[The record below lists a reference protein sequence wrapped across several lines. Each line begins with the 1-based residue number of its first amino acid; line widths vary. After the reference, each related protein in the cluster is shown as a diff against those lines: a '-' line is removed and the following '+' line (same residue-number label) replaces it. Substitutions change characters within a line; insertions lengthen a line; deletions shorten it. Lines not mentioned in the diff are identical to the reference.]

1 MVKDALAENLL
12 AHVLGWN
19 PEDMTRE
26 RPLLQAMASYKY
38 DDYQQFS
45 PGMRFV
51 ESLARWL
58 AAFPTTVERSTAYD
72 FIKKRLIF
80 CSAVEINHLVE
91 MAYPDHIRTFLIRS
105 IAREISVNPRHVARI
120 TNGEAFRIRQR
131 QCLFLG
137 LSDGARIA
145 EFRRANRELNNE
157 QIWQTHEL
165 SVARA
170 RELLAKLAEHV
181 GQLSGSGE
189 TQTDLRFRT
198 VVLLDDFSASGTSYY
213 RLKPDGSGSGKIA
226 TFHRAISDPAETL
239 SHIVYP
245 TGSEVIVLLYMAT
258 DVAIKHLREY
268 LTPLGAKSG
277 VTYHVEAVQELS
289 ESVRIRPGGGEAI
302 DDLINRYYD
311 HSVFDEHF
319 ERGGTTDAKYGY
331 AAGGLPVVLH
341 HNTPNNSIALLWS
354 YDDRDV
360 VGLFPRV
367 QRHKE
372 EL

>member
-12 AHVLGWN
+12 AHVLEWD
-19 PEDMTRE
+19 PEDMARE

-45 PGMRFV
+45 PGMRFI

-58 AAFPTTVERSTAYD
+58 AAFPTTEERFMAYN
-72 FIKKRLIF
+72 FIKTRLVF

-91 MAYPDHIRTFLIRS
+91 MAYPDHIRPFLIHS
-105 IAREISVNPRHVARI
+105 VAREIGVNPRHIASI
-120 TNGEAFRIRQR
+120 TNGDSFRIRQR

-170 RELLAKLAEHV
+170 QELLAKLAEHV
-181 GQLSGSGE
+181 GHLSGTGQI
-189 TQTDLRFRT
+189 QTGLRFRT

-213 RLKPDGSGSGKIA
+213 RLKADGSGSGKIA
-226 TFHRAISDPAETL
+226 TFHRAISDPTGTL
-239 SHIVYP
+239 SQIVYP
-245 TGSEVIVLLYMAT
+245 TGTEVIVLLYMAT
-258 DVAIKHLREY
+258 KVANKHLREH
-268 LTPLGAKSG
+268 LTPLGTKIG

-289 ESVRIRPGGGEAI
+289 ESVRIKPGGGEAI
-302 DDLINRYYD
+302 ENLIDRYYD
-311 HSVFDEHF
+311 HSVFNEHF
-319 ERGGTTDAKYGY
+319 EKGGTSDAKYGY

-354 YDDRDV
+354 YDDREV

-372 EL
+372 EP

>member
-1 MVKDALAENLL
+1 VKDALAENLL

-19 PEDMTRE
+19 AEDMARE

-45 PGMRFV
+45 PGMRFI

-58 AAFPTTVERSTAYD
+58 AAFTSTEERFKAYE
-72 FIKKRLIF
+72 FVKTRLVF
-80 CSAVEINHLVE
+80 CSAVEMNHLVE
-91 MAYPDHIRTFLIRS
+91 MAYPDHVRPFLIRS
-105 IAREISVNPRHVARI
+105 VAQELGVNPRHIARI
-120 TNGEAFRIRQR
+120 TNSDAFRIRQR

-189 TQTDLRFRT
+189 ARTDLRFRT

-213 RLKPDGSGSGKIA
+213 RLKPDGTGSGKIA

-239 SHIVYP
+239 SQIVYP
-245 TGSEVIVLLYMAT
+245 RGTDVIVLLYMAT
-258 DVAIKHLREY
+258 EMAIGHLREH
-268 LTPLGAKSG
+268 LTPLGTENG

-289 ESVRIRPGGGEAI
+289 ESIRIRPGGGAAI
-302 DDLINRYYD
+302 EDLIDRYYD
-311 HSVFDEHF
+311 HEVFDEHF
-319 ERGGTTDAKYGY
+319 EKGGTSDAKYGY

-341 HNTPNNSIALLWS
+341 HNTPNNFIALLWS
-354 YDDRDV
+354 YDDRNV

-372 EL
+372 EP

>member
-1 MVKDALAENLL
+1 MKDALAENLL

-19 PEDMTRE
+19 AEDMARE

-45 PGMRFV
+45 PGMRFI

-58 AAFPTTVERSTAYD
+58 ASFTTADERFNAYE
-72 FIKKRLIF
+72 FIRTRLVF

-91 MAYPDHIRTFLIRS
+91 MAYPDHVRPFLIRS
-105 IAREISVNPRHVARI
+105 VAKEIGVNPRHIARI
-120 TNGEAFRIRQR
+120 TNSDAFRIRQR

-170 RELLAKLAEHV
+170 RALLAKLTEHV
-181 GQLSGSGE
+181 GQLSGSAE
-189 TQTDLRFRT
+189 TSADLRFRT

-239 SHIVYP
+239 SQIVCP
-245 TGSEVIVLLYMAT
+245 TGTDVIVLLYMAT
-258 DVAIKHLREY
+258 EMASTHLREH
-268 LTPLGAKSG
+268 LTPLGTESG

-289 ESVRIRPGGGEAI
+289 ESIRIKPGGGAEI
-302 DDLINRYYD
+302 EDLIDRYYD

-319 ERGGTTDAKYGY
+319 ERGGTSDAKYGY
-331 AAGGLPVVLH
+331 AAGGLPIVLH

-372 EL
+372 EP

>member
-19 PEDMTRE
+19 PEDMARE

-91 MAYPDHIRTFLIRS
+91 MAYPDHIRPFLIRS

-131 QCLFLG
+131 QRLFLG

-157 QIWQTHEL
+157 
-165 SVARA
+165 
-170 RELLAKLAEHV
+170 
-181 GQLSGSGE
+181 
-189 TQTDLRFRT
+189 
-198 VVLLDDFSASGTSYY
+198 
-213 RLKPDGSGSGKIA
+213 
-226 TFHRAISDPAETL
+226 
-239 SHIVYP
+239 
-245 TGSEVIVLLYMAT
+245 
-258 DVAIKHLREY
+258 
-268 LTPLGAKSG
+268 
-277 VTYHVEAVQELS
+277 
-289 ESVRIRPGGGEAI
+289 
-302 DDLINRYYD
+302 
-311 HSVFDEHF
+311 
-319 ERGGTTDAKYGY
+319 
-331 AAGGLPVVLH
+331 
-341 HNTPNNSIALLWS
+341 
-354 YDDRDV
+354 
-360 VGLFPRV
+360 
-367 QRHKE
+367 
-372 EL
+372 